1 MPSQKE
7 HDLAKEYFYYHFGEN
22 VGFTHNVLTTF
33 LPVTFPLKAAKLVS
47 TET

>member
-7 HDLAKEYFYYHFGEN
+7 HDLAKEYFHYHFGEN